1 MSAEELKEFL
11 AAMEVVRRANMAFS
25 DIARHVVED
34 DAFDLEQDELDD
46 DYGVAGSCKS
56 PTIH

>member
-11 AAMEVVRRANMAFS
+11 AAMEVVRQANMAFS

-34 DAFDLEQDELDD
+34 DDFDLEQDVDC
-46 DYGVAGSCKS
+46 GIAGSCKS